1 MKNSQ
6 IKCKKHLQPLNES
19 VEFLFTK
26 FDTLEKERGK
36 HNEQIWKLE
45 VGKEKLQKRN
55 KSLDESADDLEQHSP
70 QKCLLHVGKE
80 KETKNE
86 NTNDVT
92 VKKLSRP

>member
-55 KSLDESADDLEQHSP
+55 KSLDESADDLEQHSRH
-70 QKCLLHVGKE
+70 KCLLFHVAKE

-86 NTNDVT
+86 NTNVT
-92 VKKLSRP
+92 VKTLIRV

>member
-19 VEFLFTK
+19 VEFIFTK

-36 HNEQIWKLE
+36 HKKQIWKLE

-92 VKKLSRP
+92 VKTLSRP